1 MRRLS
6 TIQAGIFTGKSS
18 TPAPIWNGPR
28 HRYLAGKLRMAEAWL
43 APGVIVPEDETRCL
57 RDLASSGVP
66 LPSGSSGDSSPPCPS
81 GVATASGVSAPS
93 APRAAA
99 ASPSPAPEAFGPPSV
114 GASAPAEGSPAFGA
128 SSAAGFSGSPPAT
141 PACSAAEDFLPLART
156 RDCPLARTCPPTPS
170 SRPPSSRPPSPG
182 PTRRPPAASGG
193 PRRAW
198 RPRRRSS

>member
-1 MRRLS
+1 
-6 TIQAGIFTGKSS
+6 
-18 TPAPIWNGPR
+18 
-28 HRYLAGKLRMAEAWL
+28 MAEAWL

-66 LPSGSSGDSSPPCPS
+66 LPSGSSGDFSPPCPS

-156 RDCPLARTCPPTPS
+156 RDCPPRADLPADAFFAPAFFAPAFAWSDASAAGGVWGS
-170 SRPPSSRPPSPG
+170 SSCLE
-182 PTRRPPAASGG
+182 AAAAIEL
-193 PRRAW
+193 RA
-198 RPRRRSS
+198 SLTS